1 MHPGN
6 FSSKHRAS
14 LNLRRPIN
22 KPKHTW
28 IYEKKFLTILTITIA
43 FILALIIILKLE
55 NKRGIKSLNKIEFY
69 GFLGSFFIVFMLFI
83 YTIFLL
89 INSNK
94 FLELANG
101 MISIN
106 YLIIAII
113 VVIHG
118 FFSMWSNF
126 LNRKQYNKEEE

>member
-1 MHPGN
+1 M
-6 FSSKHRAS
+6 
-14 LNLRRPIN
+14 
-22 KPKHTW
+22 
-28 IYEKKFLTILTITIA
+28 ETILTITIA

-55 NKRGIKSLNKIEFY
+55 KKRGFKSLNKIEFY
-69 GFLGSFFIVFMLFI
+69 WFLGSFFIVFMLFI

-113 VVIHG
+113 VVIYG
-118 FFSMWSNF
+118 FFSTCSNF
-126 LNRKQYNKEEE
+126 LNRKQYNKEV